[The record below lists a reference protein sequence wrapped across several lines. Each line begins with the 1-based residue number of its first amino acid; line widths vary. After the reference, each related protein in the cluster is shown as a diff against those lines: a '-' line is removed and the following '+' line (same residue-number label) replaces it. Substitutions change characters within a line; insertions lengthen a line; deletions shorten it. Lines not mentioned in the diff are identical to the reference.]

1 MLLINDIDYAIF
13 HSSMKE
19 AASMQY
25 YIVTFLKAIFICF
38 TIPIILLLAG
48 YMIYIYSS
56 ELIERN
62 IFVYML
68 SNEPVLFYQTP
79 ILCFLGYLLC
89 RNEMKNYGVTP
100 AAHQKV
106 MTQFIKQFGKRI
118 LLFGMIAVF
127 FYPASNFADMSCSGS
142 SLYHLPRFGNWR
154 LDTYNF
160 IDILFRYSIN
170 PMQIITYWLMYVTY
184 AITKSYYQVKQRKSV
199 QVSSD

>member
-25 YIVTFLKAIFICF
+25 YIVTFLKAIFICV

-100 AAHQKV
+100 AVYSKG
-106 MTQFIKQFGKRI
+106 MIQFINI
-118 LLFGMIAVF
+118 LEKG
-127 FYPASNFADMSCSGS
+127 FYY
-142 SLYHLPRFGNWR
+142 LE
-154 LDTYNF
+154 
-160 IDILFRYSIN
+160 
-170 PMQIITYWLMYVTY
+170 
-184 AITKSYYQVKQRKSV
+184 
-199 QVSSD
+199 

>member
-68 SNEPVLFYQTP
+68 SNELVLFYQTP
-79 ILCFLGYLLC
+79 ILCFFGYLLC
-89 RNEMKNYGVTP
+89 RNEIKKYGVTP
-100 AAHQKV
+100 AVYSKG
-106 MTQFIKQFGKRI
+106 MIQFINSLEKG
-118 LLFGMIAVF
+118 
-127 FYPASNFADMSCSGS
+127 FYY
-142 SLYHLPRFGNWR
+142 LE
-154 LDTYNF
+154 
-160 IDILFRYSIN
+160 
-170 PMQIITYWLMYVTY
+170 
-184 AITKSYYQVKQRKSV
+184 
-199 QVSSD
+199 